1 MSEEGRDPQSP
12 VSDEFRKFIT
22 THVLHFNL
30 LPEQRDGCMPVFS
43 SYKGRLSPSK
53 ERYPIPATTAAFVIT
68 PL

>member
-22 THVLHFNL
+22 THVLHFNVH
-30 LPEQRDGCMPVFS
+30 PEQMDGCMCVFS
-43 SYKGRLSPSK
+43 SYEEKLYPSK
-53 ERYPIPATTAAFVIT
+53 EQHPIPATTAAFVAP

>member
-30 LPEQRDGCMPVFS
+30 LPEQRDGFMRVFS
-43 SYKGRLSPSK
+43 SYEGRLYPS
-53 ERYPIPATTAAFVIT
+53 ED
-68 PL
+68 